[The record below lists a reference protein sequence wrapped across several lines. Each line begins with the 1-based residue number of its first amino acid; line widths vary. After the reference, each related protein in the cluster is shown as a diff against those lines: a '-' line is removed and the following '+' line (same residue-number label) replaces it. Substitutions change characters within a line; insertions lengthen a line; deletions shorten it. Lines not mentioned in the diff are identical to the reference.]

1 MSTER
6 IIKKYPNRHLYDT
19 ELRRYMNI
27 SDVRDLV
34 MRGISVRV

>member
-1 MSTER
+1 MSTEH
-6 IIKKYPNRHLYDT
+6 IVKKYPNGRLYDT
-19 ELRRYMNI
+19 ELRHYISI